1 MAEDI
6 VNIDMDYLRS
16 LAFYPYNLTITHN
29 HQFPVLF
36 FVFQSGVY
44 GQAKSCIN
52 LFLHLFDFNLAHG
65 L

>member
-1 MAEDI
+1 MKLFE
-6 VNIDMDYLRS
+6 VFG
-16 LAFYPYNLTITHN
+16 FYPYNLTITHN

-36 FVFQSGVY
+36 FCFFN
-44 GQAKSCIN
+44 QAFTGKQNPCIN